1 MSQARVVL
9 ARHQLG
15 VTPHLFDG
23 EVEFMKKRNKATRIA
38 MSLFAVSM
46 IVAACGGD
54 DADDAVVEEPAA
66 ETVAYPTLAECADV
80 SYDYTYTPPASAGMT
95 VTYDIAP
102 EAVWEDGSAITSA
115 DFAATWQAALNT
127 PGSISTSGWDQID
140 SVEAGSSDKQVVV
153 EFKSVYG
160 PYKGLF
166 GGLIKA
172 ASVENTSDI
181 SADFAD
187 FIGFSGR
194 PWKMKSW
201 SPSQVVYVPNDKYW
215 GADKAV
221 TKELVMVPLA
231 DQDTEVAAIKA
242 GEIDFAYPQFY
253 GGIEEAYADP
263 NIALKKE
270 FGGDYEAL
278 YFQAKC
284 GPFANPIFRE
294 AFSKSI
300 DRDALF
306 QQIYVPLGG
315 ESPLECG
322 PMIPGPFCAGDEFA
336 GSYDPAAAEALLTEN
351 GWTKGA
357 DGFWID
363 PATGAAPDVRW
374 IINTGNTRRENT
386 QAYLIPLLTAAGFKV
401 RADNCDAACYFQQRL
416 PSLDYD
422 MAMYISTAPP
432 DPGYLTPSFTC
443 DAIPTAANTNQGQ
456 NSSGWCN
463 AEASDLLHNADFEPD
478 ATKRADLVKGAL
490 RLMATDSIL
499 LPLFQ
504 FPKSGFWRT
513 DKVGGPVDAE
523 LRNYTSFINNHLWTD
538 LDGDGKIVIGA
549 EQWPECLNPVTEC
562 ANSSWMVWTS
572 INQVMP
578 GAFATTNDGA
588 YVVTNLLT
596 GEPTVVLK

>member
-1 MSQARVVL
+1 
-9 ARHQLG
+9 
-15 VTPHLFDG
+15 
-23 EVEFMKKRNKATRIA
+23 
-38 MSLFAVSM
+38 
-46 IVAACGGD
+46 
-54 DADDAVVEEPAA
+54 
-66 ETVAYPTLAECADV
+66 
-80 SYDYTYTPPASAGMT
+80 
-95 VTYDIAP
+95 
-102 EAVWEDGSAITSA
+102 
-115 DFAATWQAALNT
+115 
-127 PGSISTSGWDQID
+127 
-140 SVEAGSSDKQVVV
+140 VEAGSSDKQVVV

-215 GADKAV
+215 GDDKAV

-253 GGIEEAYADP
+253 GGIEDAYADP

-300 DRDALF
+300 DREALF

-322 PMIPGPFCAGDEFA
+322 PIIPGPYCNGDEFA
-336 GSYDPAAAEALLTEN
+336 GSYDPTAAETLLTDN

-363 PATGAAPDVRW
+363 PATGEAPDVRW

-416 PSLDYD
+416 PALDFD

-443 DAIPTAANTNQGQ
+443 DAIPTAANSNQGQ

-478 ATKRADLVKGAL
+478 AAARAELIKGAL
-490 RLMATDSIL
+490 RLMASDSIM

-562 ANSSWMVWTS
+562 ANSSWMVWTT
-572 INQVMP
+572 INQVLP

-596 GEPTVVLK
+596 GEPTVTLK

>member
-1 MSQARVVL
+1 
-9 ARHQLG
+9 
-15 VTPHLFDG
+15 
-23 EVEFMKKRNKATRIA
+23 MKKRNKATRVA
-38 MSLFAVSM
+38 ASLFAVSL

-54 DADDAVVEEPAA
+54 DADDADDSAAEEPAA
-66 ETVAYPTLAECADV
+66 EAVAYPTLAECADV
-80 SYDYTYTPPASAGMT
+80 TYDYTYTAPASAGMT
-95 VTYDIAP
+95 VTYDVAP
-102 EAVWEDGSAITSA
+102 EAVWEDGSAITAA

-215 GADKAV
+215 GDDKAV

-300 DRDALF
+300 DREALF

-322 PMIPGPFCAGDEFA
+322 PIIPGPYCDGDEFA
-336 GSYDPAAAEALLTEN
+336 GAYDPAAAEALLTEN

-363 PATGAAPDVRW
+363 PATGEAPDVRW
-374 IINTGNTRRENT
+374 IINSGNTRRENT

-416 PSLDYD
+416 PALDYD

-443 DAIPTAANTNQGQ
+443 DAIPTAANNNQGQ

-463 AEASDLLHNADFEPD
+463 VEASDLLHNADFEPD
-478 ATKRADLVKGAL
+478 AAARADLIKGAL
-490 RLMATDSIL
+490 RLMAADSIM

-562 ANSSWMVWTS
+562 ANSSWMVWTT

-596 GEPTVVLK
+596 GEPTVTLK

>member
-1 MSQARVVL
+1 
-9 ARHQLG
+9 

-23 EVEFMKKRNKATRIA
+23 EVEYMKKHSKATRLA
-38 MSLFAVSM
+38 ASLFAVALIAS
-46 IVAACGGD
+46 ACGGD
-54 DADDAVVEEPAA
+54 DEAATDDTTALEEEPAA
-66 ETVAYPTLAECADV
+66 EPVSYPTLAECADV
-80 SYDYTYTPPASAGMT
+80 TYDYTYTPPASAGMT
-95 VTYDIAP
+95 VTYDLNP
-102 EAVWEDGSAITSA
+102 DAVWEDGSPITAA
-115 DFAATWQAALNT
+115 DFKATWEAALNT
-127 PGSISTSGWDQID
+127 PGSISTVGYDQIT

-166 GGLIKA
+166 GGLLKA
-172 ASVENTSDI
+172 ASVKNTSDI

-194 PWKMKSW
+194 PWVMKSW
-201 SPSQVVYVPNDKYW
+201 SPSQVVYVPNKNYW
-215 GADKAV
+215 GDDKAASE
-221 TKELVMVPLA
+221 ELVIVPMA
-231 DQDTEVAAIKA
+231 DDDTQVASIKA
-242 GEIDFAYPQFY
+242 GEVDFVYPQFY

-263 NIALKKE
+263 NITLQKE
-270 FGGDYEAL
+270 FGGDYEGF
-278 YFQAKC
+278 YFQQKC
-284 GPFANPIFRE
+284 GPFANPIFRA

-315 ESPLECG
+315 ESPLQCG
-322 PMIPGPFCAGDEFA
+322 PIVPGPYCNGDEFA
-336 GSYDPAAAEALLTEN
+336 NAYDPAGAEALLTEN

-357 DGFWID
+357 DGYWLD
-363 PATGAAPDVRW
+363 PATGEAPDIRW

-386 QAYLIPLLTAAGFKV
+386 QAYLIPLLNAAGFKV

-416 PSLDYD
+416 PALDYD

-443 DAIPTAANTNQGQ
+443 DQIPTAANNNQGQ
-456 NSSGWCN
+456 NSQGWCN
-463 AEASDLLHNADFEPD
+463 AEASDLLHNADFEAD
-478 ATKRADLVKGAL
+478 ATKRAELVKSAL
-490 RLMATDSIL
+490 KLMAADSVM

-504 FPKSGFWRT
+504 FPKAGFWRT
-513 DKVGGPVDAE
+513 DQVGGPVGAE

-538 LDGDGKIVIGA
+538 LNGDGKVVLGA
-549 EQWPECLNPVTEC
+549 EQWPACLNPVTEC
-562 ANSSWMVWTS
+562 ANSSWMVWTT

-588 YVVTNLLT
+588 YVITNLLT
-596 GEPTVVLK
+596 GEPTVTIK

>member
-1 MSQARVVL
+1 MN
-9 ARHQLG
+9 
-15 VTPHLFDG
+15 
-23 EVEFMKKRNKATRIA
+23 KRNKATRVA
-38 MSLFAVSM
+38 ASLFAVSM

-54 DADDAVVEEPAA
+54 DADDSAAEEPAA
-66 ETVAYPTLAECADV
+66 EAVAYPSLAECADV
-80 SYDYTYTPPASAGMT
+80 TYDYTYTPPASAGMT

-102 EAVWEDGSAITSA
+102 AAVWEDGSAITAA

-187 FIGFSGR
+187 YIGFSGR

-215 GADKAV
+215 GDDKAV

-253 GGIEEAYADP
+253 GGIEDAYADP

-300 DRDALF
+300 DREALF

-322 PMIPGPFCAGDEFA
+322 PIIPGPYCNGDEFA
-336 GSYDPAAAEALLTEN
+336 GGYDPAAAEALLTDN

-363 PATGAAPDVRW
+363 PATGEAPDVRW
-374 IINTGNTRRENT
+374 IINSGNTRRENT

-416 PSLDYD
+416 PALDFD

-443 DAIPTAANTNQGQ
+443 DAIPTAANNNQGQ

-478 ATKRADLVKGAL
+478 AAARAELIKGAL
-490 RLMATDSIL
+490 RLMASDSIM

-562 ANSSWMVWTS
+562 ANSSWMVWTT
-572 INQVMP
+572 INQVLP

-596 GEPTVVLK
+596 GEPTVTLK

>member
-1 MSQARVVL
+1 
-9 ARHQLG
+9 
-15 VTPHLFDG
+15 
-23 EVEFMKKRNKATRIA
+23 MKKRNKATRVA
-38 MSLFAVSM
+38 ASLFAVSL

-54 DADDAVVEEPAA
+54 DADDADDSAAEEPAA
-66 ETVAYPTLAECADV
+66 EAVAYPTLAECADV
-80 SYDYTYTPPASAGMT
+80 TYDYTYTPPASAGMT

-102 EAVWEDGSAITSA
+102 AAVWEDGSAITAA

-215 GADKAV
+215 GDDKAV

-270 FGGDYEAL
+270 FGGDYEAF

-300 DRDALF
+300 DREALF

-322 PMIPGPFCAGDEFA
+322 PMIPGPFCDGDEFA
-336 GSYDPAAAEALLTEN
+336 GGYDPAAAEALLTEN

-363 PATGAAPDVRW
+363 PATGEAPDVRW
-374 IINTGNTRRENT
+374 IINSGNTRRENT

-416 PSLDYD
+416 PALDYD

-432 DPGYLTPSFTC
+432 DPGYLTPGFTC
-443 DAIPTAANTNQGQ
+443 DAIPTAANNNQGQ

-463 AEASDLLHNADFEPD
+463 VEASDLLHNADFEPD
-478 ATKRADLVKGAL
+478 AAARADLIKGAL
-490 RLMATDSIL
+490 RLMAADSIM

-562 ANSSWMVWTS
+562 ANSSWMVWTT

-596 GEPTVVLK
+596 GEPTVTLK

>member
-1 MSQARVVL
+1 
-9 ARHQLG
+9 
-15 VTPHLFDG
+15 
-23 EVEFMKKRNKATRIA
+23 MKKRNKATRVA
-38 MSLFAVSM
+38 ASLFAVSL

-54 DADDAVVEEPAA
+54 DADDSGDADDSAVEEPAA
-66 ETVAYPTLAECADV
+66 EVVAYPTLAECADV
-80 SYDYTYTPPASAGMT
+80 TYDYTYTPPASAGMT

-102 EAVWEDGSAITSA
+102 EAVWEDGSAITAA
-115 DFAATWQAALNT
+115 DFAATWQANLNT
-127 PGSISTSGWDQID
+127 PGSIDTSGWDQID

-166 GGLIKA
+166 EGLIKA
-172 ASVENTSDI
+172 ATVENPSDI

-187 FIGFSGR
+187 FLSFSGK

-215 GADKAV
+215 GDDKAV

-263 NIALKKE
+263 NITLKKE
-270 FGGDYEAL
+270 FGGDFEGF

-322 PMIPGPFCAGDEFA
+322 PIVPGPFCDGDEFA
-336 GSYDPAAAEALLTEN
+336 GSYDPAAAETLLTEN
-351 GWTKGA
+351 GWTKGG

-363 PATGAAPDVRW
+363 PATGEAPDVRW
-374 IINTGNTRRENT
+374 IINSGNVRRENT

-416 PSLDYD
+416 PALDYD

-432 DPGYLTPSFTC
+432 DPSYLTPGWTC
-443 DAIPTAANTNQGQ
+443 DAIPTAANNNQGQ
-456 NSSGWCN
+456 NSQGWCN
-463 AEASDLLHNADFEPD
+463 AEASDLLHDADFEPD
-478 ATKRADLVKGAL
+478 AATRAELIKGAL
-490 RLMATDSIL
+490 RLMAADSIM

-523 LRNYTSFINNHLWTD
+523 LRNYNSFINNHLWTD

-562 ANSSWMVWTS
+562 ANSSWMVWTT
-572 INQVMP
+572 INQVLP

-596 GEPTVVLK
+596 GEPTVTLK